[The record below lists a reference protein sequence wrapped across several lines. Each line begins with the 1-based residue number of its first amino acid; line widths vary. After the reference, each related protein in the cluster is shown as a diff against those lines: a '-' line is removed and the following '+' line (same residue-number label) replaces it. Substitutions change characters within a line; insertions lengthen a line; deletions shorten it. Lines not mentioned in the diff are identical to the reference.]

1 MADKH
6 KNSVAVSDRALEMV
20 MRDVLDSLSE
30 ISLESGFKPSD
41 GGFEIIE
48 IYPSHRD
55 DSPNQKEQHEKSA
68 NREEGAI
75 LQFPDLRR
83 AAG

>member
-1 MADKH
+1 MSDKQ
-6 KNSVAVSDRALEMV
+6 KTSVSVSDRALEMV

-41 GGFEIIE
+41 GGFEVIE
-48 IYPSHRD
+48 IYPAHR
-55 DSPNQKEQHEKSA
+55 EKS
-68 NREEGAI
+68 NSSNDVRKSTSDSEEGEI
-75 LQFPDLRR
+75 LQFPDLHR

>member
-1 MADKH
+1 MANKQ
-6 KNSVAVSDRALEMV
+6 KVSVTVSDRALEMV

-30 ISLESGFKPSD
+30 LSLESGFKPSD

-48 IYPSHRD
+48 IYPAHRENSSGRD
-55 DSPNQKEQHEKSA
+55 KTVNEEA
-68 NREEGAI
+68 NI